1 MCTQENKAY
10 ELWSQKAKA
19 AVLYISASPPK
30 PVMCTHKDNARHGG
44 ARL

>member
-10 ELWSQKAKA
+10 ELWRQEAKA
-19 AVLYISASPPK
+19 AVLYIPASPPK
-30 PVMCTHKDNARHGG
+30 PVCALTKIKQGTGG